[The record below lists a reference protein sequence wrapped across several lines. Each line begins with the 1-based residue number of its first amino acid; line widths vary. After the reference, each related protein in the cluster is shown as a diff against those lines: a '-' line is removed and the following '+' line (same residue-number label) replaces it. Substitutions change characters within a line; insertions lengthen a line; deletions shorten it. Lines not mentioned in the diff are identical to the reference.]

1 MRIQIVMHLVGQL
14 ILIVAAIMLVPF
26 CYGLVFEEIY
36 VSFLLS
42 SLVAAITGGLLYYYG
57 EPSTSY
63 SLRDGFL
70 TVSSI
75 WILVSFFAAL
85 PFYFGGVLPSFIDA
99 LFESVS
105 GITATGASVVPD
117 IDALPQSYV
126 LWRSLTHW
134 LGGMGIVVLVLAFLK
149 NLGADSA
156 HLFNAEASV
165 PRPGVVLPRIRS
177 MAFKLWTI
185 YLLFTAVCFTALCL
199 AGMGYFDAV
208 NMTFTTIATGGY
220 TPNTG
225 VTDIYSENGIIRGI
239 LIFFMIL
246 AGGNFTVY
254 YAVFQRGLQAV
265 WQDFEYRMYLLILG
279 IGIFIVALSLFF
291 GAGETISNALNHAT
305 FMLVSMQTGSGLVL
319 GNYDIWPP
327 LAQMMLFSATFFGG
341 CSGSTTGGIK
351 IIRIIILIKSVIIY
365 LRKAIHPD
373 IVQSITING
382 KRMPQKWVQ
391 MTQEFFFLYMTVFAI
406 SALGISA
413 TGLSFGE
420 SLQCV
425 AGILGNVGLAFGA
438 LGPEGSFSIL
448 HPIAK
453 VICIVDMLLGR
464 LELFTLLVLLHP
476 DFWQG
481 YFLKRRKRSYKVWQP
496 TGTHRRL

>member
-254 YAVFQRGLQAV
+254 YAVFQRGLRAV

-351 IIRIIILIKSVIIY
+351 IIRIII
-365 LRKAIHPD
+365 
-373 IVQSITING
+373 
-382 KRMPQKWVQ
+382 
-391 MTQEFFFLYMTVFAI
+391 
-406 SALGISA
+406 
-413 TGLSFGE
+413 
-420 SLQCV
+420 
-425 AGILGNVGLAFGA
+425 
-438 LGPEGSFSIL
+438 
-448 HPIAK
+448 
-453 VICIVDMLLGR
+453 
-464 LELFTLLVLLHP
+464 
-476 DFWQG
+476 
-481 YFLKRRKRSYKVWQP
+481 
-496 TGTHRRL
+496 

>member
-1 MRIQIVMHLVGQL
+1 
-14 ILIVAAIMLVPF
+14 
-26 CYGLVFEEIY
+26 
-36 VSFLLS
+36 
-42 SLVAAITGGLLYYYG
+42 
-57 EPSTSY
+57 
-63 SLRDGFL
+63 
-70 TVSSI
+70 
-75 WILVSFFAAL
+75 
-85 PFYFGGVLPSFIDA
+85 
-99 LFESVS
+99 
-105 GITATGASVVPD
+105 
-117 IDALPQSYV
+117 
-126 LWRSLTHW
+126 
-134 LGGMGIVVLVLAFLK
+134 
-149 NLGADSA
+149 
-156 HLFNAEASV
+156 
-165 PRPGVVLPRIRS
+165 
-177 MAFKLWTI
+177 
-185 YLLFTAVCFTALCL
+185 
-199 AGMGYFDAV
+199 
-208 NMTFTTIATGGY
+208 
-220 TPNTG
+220 
-225 VTDIYSENGIIRGI
+225 
-239 LIFFMIL
+239 
-246 AGGNFTVY
+246 
-254 YAVFQRGLQAV
+254 
-265 WQDFEYRMYLLILG
+265 MYLLILG
-279 IGIFIVALSLFF
+279 IGIFIVTLALFF
-291 GAGETISNALNHAT
+291 AGGQSINDAINNAS
-305 FMLVSMQTGSGLVL
+305 FMLVSMQTGSGLAL

-327 LAQMMLFSATFFGG
+327 LAQMMLFTATFFGG

-438 LGPEGSFSIL
+438 LGPEGSFTIL